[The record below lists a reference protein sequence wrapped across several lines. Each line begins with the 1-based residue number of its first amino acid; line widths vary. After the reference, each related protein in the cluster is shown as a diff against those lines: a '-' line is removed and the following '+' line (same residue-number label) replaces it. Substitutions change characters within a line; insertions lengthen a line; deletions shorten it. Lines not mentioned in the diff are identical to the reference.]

1 MGYYSTIGI
10 FKHATAVHH
19 FNLSI
24 NEIQK
29 CYKYYNKEM
38 GNDDY
43 NHEVE
48 AG

>member
-1 MGYYSTIGI
+1 MRYYSTIGI

-19 FNLSI
+19 FNLS
-24 NEIQK
+24 NEIHK
-29 CYKYYNKEM
+29 CYKYYNKEV